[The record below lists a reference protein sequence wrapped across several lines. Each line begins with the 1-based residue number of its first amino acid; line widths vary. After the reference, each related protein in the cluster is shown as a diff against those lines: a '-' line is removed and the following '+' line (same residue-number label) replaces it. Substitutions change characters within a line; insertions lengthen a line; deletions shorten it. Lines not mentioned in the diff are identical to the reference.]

1 MIKAIL
7 IFSFA
12 FMCTAM
18 YGSESIKTISY
29 NIRLATST
37 DQENQWENRK
47 DEVAEFLINQHAD
60 FIGIQE
66 ALWVQVEFLA
76 TKLDSYGFIG
86 VGRDDGLQK
95 GEAMLI
101 FYQKDKWKLV
111 NEETIWLSQT
121 PTQVS
126 RGWDAACNRT
136 LTQGIFENQ
145 NGIKIAVWNTHFDH
159 VGQKARQ
166 HSADLILEQTKNDT
180 KVLPII
186 LMGDFNLTPDTDL
199 YSQLNSEFTDSAI
212 SSTHKKSL
220 HEGTYNGFD
229 IESKCERRIDYIFY
243 NGEALEATNYHV
255 PTPKTSKNLHLSDHL
270 PVITEFELK

>member
-86 VGRDDGLQK
+86 VGRDDGKQE

-101 FYQKDKWKLV
+101 FYRKDKWKIV
-111 NEETIWLSQT
+111 NDKTIWLSQT
-121 PTQVS
+121 PNEVS

-136 LTQGIFENQ
+136 LTQGIFENE
-145 NGIKIAVWNTHFDH
+145 NGSKIAIWNTHFDH
-159 VGQKARQ
+159 VGEKARQ
-166 HSADLILEQTKNDT
+166 NSVNLILAQVKASTPD
-180 KVLPII
+180 LPLI
-186 LMGDFNLTPDTDL
+186 LMGDFNLTPETAL
-199 YSQLNSEFTDSAI
+199 YRQLSSNLNDAAINTNS
-212 SSTHKKSL
+212 KKTICK
-220 HEGTYNGFD
+220 GTYNGFD
-229 IESKCERRIDYIFY
+229 IQSKCERRIDYIFY
-243 NGEALEATNYHV
+243 TGEQLTAIKYEV
-255 PTPKTSKNLHLSDHL
+255 PAPKTSRKLHLSDHL
-270 PVITEFELK
+270 PVITEFQVN